1 MIKYIHLDYRKP
13 HTKEEGKLFGLSNV
27 DINTAHIFIN
37 TNMHRKGRN
46 LADTFF
52 HEMAHVFI
60 EFHGKKGQM
69 SAATEEE
76 LATLIGRK
84 CAEVLK

>member
-1 MIKYIHLDYRKP
+1 MIKYIHMDYRRP
-13 HTKEEGKLFGLSNV
+13 HTKEESKLYGLSTV
-27 DINTAHIFIN
+27 EVNTAHIFVNI
-37 TNMHRKGRN
+37 NMHRKGRN

-69 SAATEEE
+69 TSAKEEE
-76 LATLIGRK
+76 LATLLGRK
-84 CAEVLK
+84 CAEILQ